1 MEVASLGHSIGAK
14 RFVCVHVE
22 RIDRENKAARSGSWI
37 ALRLP
42 LPAHKSTADMHCRG
56 RHMPIVILLMILPHS
71 ACQSGPPGPRGPAG
85 LPGFPGPR
93 GPSGPSGAPG
103 MHGKDGPI
111 GPPGMTGPHGYPG
124 APGADGPPGVPC
136 SVDQTGIDCH
146 GRVCSCNSGWCYP
159 GCRCFVHNEEYGK
172 CSSQRLRSKEA

>member
-1 MEVASLGHSIGAK
+1 
-14 RFVCVHVE
+14 
-22 RIDRENKAARSGSWI
+22 
-37 ALRLP
+37 
-42 LPAHKSTADMHCRG
+42 MHCRG

-136 SVDQTGIDCH
+136 SDQTGLALIATGGCVLAILDGVILAAVVLFIMRNMGNAAARDSGAKRPDVDPPDDTYTALNPRTTTSDYENIDH
-146 GRVCSCNSGWCYP
+146 FRNLPSAPGRRP
-159 GCRCFVHNEEYGK
+159 R
-172 CSSQRLRSKEA
+172 